1 MISVW
6 IKTAGIIFAIAIG
19 YVIKRTVFLP
29 ASSAKILS
37 KLMINVLLPF
47 VYICNL
53 NGNTLSGG
61 MLSAFFWGLG
71 VNILLTIAA
80 VILSRGKP
88 KDSVFVLQYCVPG
101 FNVSGFAIPVAQLF
115 CSDREVAALIMFN
128 VSITFFFFIVTPTLI
143 HLMSP
148 GEKRVRLKDIANDLS
163 HNIPAMVS
171 VIMVLLCLLHIA
183 LPEPVITAFR
193 PLANANSAIA
203 LISLGMLFE
212 FPKSFPKENIIA
224 LSVSSADHTFRS
236 RSCLERHHAV
246 RRAEKCDDHR
256 YVSPHSKRFTGY
268 GADAGLRGQ
277 PYRLRRFGKL
287 AVQRGGHDDRMR
299 DAVLEQFGPLIECF
313 KMLIC

>member
-19 YVIKRTVFLP
+19 YVIKKTGFLP
-29 ASSAKILS
+29 ENAAKILS

-80 VILSRGKP
+80 VLLSHGKP

-143 HLMSP
+143 HMMSP

-224 LSVSSADHTFRS
+224 LSVRLLITLSAAALAWSGIMPFGELKNVMIIVMLAPIPSASPAMALTQGYEGSHIAFG
-236 RSCLERHHAV
+236 
-246 RRAEKCDDHR
+246 
-256 YVSPHSKRFTGY
+256 VSANLLYSVVAMTIVCG
-268 GADAGLRGQ
+268 
-277 PYRLRRFGKL
+277 
-287 AVQRGGHDDRMR
+287 
-299 DAVLEQFGPLIECF
+299 
-313 KMLIC
+313 MLF